1 MCLILFSQNHH
12 PDYKLVLAANRD
24 EFFKRPTRPAHRW
37 NDGSDIIAG
46 QDLRAGGTWMG
57 VNTAGR
63 IAAVTNYRDLSV
75 ERKAI
80 RSRGALVTEMLSVSD
95 PQGHIELLRTSNEYD
110 GYNLLYWEGERM
122 QHFSN
127 ISKEISSIEDGI
139 HGLSNHLLNTPWFK
153 VEQGKQRMKDV
164 LARSGN
170 DLVEDLFELLQDN
183 REGEENN
190 LPETGLPKDLER
202 KVSAMFIRTEN
213 YGTRCSTVL
222 LVAKDGSVRF
232 EERSFIPEANAV
244 FNL

>member
-12 PDYKLVLAANRD
+12 PDYELVLAANRD
-24 EFFKRPTRPAHRW
+24 EFFERPTLPAHRW
-37 NDGSDIIAG
+37 KDGSDIIAG
-46 QDLRAGGTWMG
+46 KDLRAGGTWMG
-57 VNTAGR
+57 VNAAGR
-63 IAAVTNYRDLSV
+63 MAAVTNYRDLSV
-75 ERKAI
+75 ERTAI
-80 RSRGALVTEMLSVSD
+80 RSRGALVTELLNASD
-95 PQGHIELLRTSNEYD
+95 PSEHLELLRTSNEFD
-110 GYNLLYWEGERM
+110 GYNLLYWEEGRM

-153 VEQGKQRMKDV
+153 VEKGKQRMKDV

-183 REGEENN
+183 REGEDNT
-190 LPETGLPKDLER
+190 LPETGLPKDLEK

-232 EERSFIPEANAV
+232 EERSYVPEANAI
-244 FNL
+244 FEL